1 MKRGNIST
9 WTDIAKCRNLL
20 FVAQL
25 INELLFDYSIP
36 SNRISAL
43 NSHYLCRDAMTTI
56 NTIENNGVPEGSLK
70 PIVEELFRA
79 LSKDITFSSR
89 NENPLKYFLKAQSN
103 GSYVPTQ
110 RTEDLN
116 YEDSKKVV
124 YALHQKYFRT
134 GWYRTALFDDVR
146 NLVKSN
152 DEAVLQDLFRQT
164 KALLTQLVNCGYSA
178 RYISFITNKLL
189 YSPRREVVDVDVID
203 ELLNTFDCKKR
214 KYRVVFLVN
223 KHHQHF
229 LRTINNI
236 EFLDTL
242 PQHGGSYYEAK
253 FLKKRKGERYILFET
268 EAMDPFSAAEAQKN
282 ILLDNVSIF
291 RMFDHNY
298 SFNINELKCGVY
310 DEKDF
315 FFYLN
320 EETSPVQR
328 AKTPSKETIE
338 KKTSAVGAAIRKT
351 VENRNISE
359 FYSLFNAIRAHSLSL
374 DSDSEQNQLLD
385 LWSIFEAVLD
395 ISNKHTSDRIQQV
408 CLYLVPILKR
418 KYFYSLFAQLANDIK
433 NYSEGAYKSIV
444 EGATTE
450 FDAINK
456 LCSYVL
462 LDDRK
467 TEREQFLAS
476 CSDFP
481 LLKERIEYYNAQL
494 STPLKIYE
502 FAEKHAERVRWQVMR
517 IYRNRN
523 LIIHNGEST
532 SYLKLL
538 VENLHSYVDDF
549 LDYVVYSFGAGF
561 DHVTMCQELF
571 AKECEWREHF
581 SNKKAVLTVD
591 LIKEML
597 MQ

>member
-9 WTDIAKCRNLL
+9 WTDVAKCRNLL

-43 NSHYLCRDAMTTI
+43 NSHFLCRDAMTTI

-70 PIVEELFRA
+70 PIVEELYRA

-89 NENPLKYFLKAQSN
+89 NEDPLKYFLKAQSN

-110 RTEDLN
+110 RPEDLN
-116 YEDSKKVV
+116 YEDAKKVV
-124 YALHQKYFRT
+124 YALYQKYFRT

-178 RYISFITNKLL
+178 RYISFVTNKLL
-189 YSPRREVVDVDVID
+189 FSPQKEVVDVEVID

-229 LRTINNI
+229 LRTIDNI
-236 EFLDTL
+236 EFLNNL

-253 FLKKRKGERYILFET
+253 FLKKRKGERYILFEK

-298 SFNINELKCGVY
+298 SFNITELKCGVY
-310 DEKDF
+310 DEKDSF
-315 FFYLN
+315 YYLN

-338 KKTSAVGAAIRKT
+338 KKTTAVGMAIRKT
-351 VENRNISE
+351 VENRNVSE
-359 FYSLFNAIRAHSLSL
+359 FYSLLNAIRAHSLSL

-433 NYSEGAYKSIV
+433 NYSEDTYKSIV
-444 EGATTE
+444 DGTTTE

-481 LLKERIEYYNAQL
+481 LLKERIEYYHTQL
-494 STPLKIYE
+494 STPIKIYE

-549 LDYVVYSFGAGF
+549 MDYVVYSFGAGF
-561 DHVTMCQELF
+561 DHITMCQELF

-581 SNKKAVLTVD
+581 ANKKAALTAE

-597 MQ
+597 IQ